1 MHNGEMRSYD
11 DPCGIAR
18 GLDVIGER
26 WALLVVRELL
36 FGPKRFTDLHHGLPT
51 ASQNVLSQRLREL
64 EESGVVR
71 RRRLGPPAG
80 AWVYELTGRGRDL
93 EPVLFHLA
101 RWGSRGAMT
110 SANDLSADA
119 LMFALRTSL
128 DPEAAEGL
136 RAVYGI
142 RLGADRFR
150 AAVDAGRLELTR
162 GDAQDADAVLDTDA
176 RTLRDLVFTGRSLT
190 EAVREGAVRLDG
202 DERAVARFVTLFPR
216 PTPAV

>member
-1 MHNGEMRSYD
+1 MRSYE

-71 RRRLGPPAG
+71 RRRLGPPAA
-80 AWVYELTGRGRDL
+80 AWVYELTDRGRDL
-93 EPVLFHLA
+93 EPALFHLA

-110 SANDLSADA
+110 SGTDLSTDA
-119 LMFALRTSL
+119 LMFALKTSF
-128 DPEAAEGL
+128 DPEAARGL
-136 RAVYGI
+136 RATYEI

-150 AAVDAGRLELTR
+150 AAIADGRLELTR
-162 GDAQDADAVLDTDA
+162 GEAEHPDAVLDTDA
-176 RTLRDLVFTGRSLT
+176 RTLRDLVFIGRDLT

-202 DERAVARFVTLFPR
+202 EQVAARFVTLFPR

>member
-1 MHNGEMRSYD
+1 MRSYD

-71 RRRLGPPAG
+71 RRRLGPPAA
-80 AWVYELTGRGRDL
+80 AWVYELTDWGHDL

-110 SANDLSADA
+110 TGNDLGSDA
-119 LMFALRTSL
+119 LMFALKTSF
-128 DPEAAEGL
+128 DPEAAKGL
-136 RAVYGI
+136 RATYEI

-150 AAVDAGRLELTR
+150 AAVADGRLELTR
-162 GDAQDADAVLDTDA
+162 GDAEDPDAVLDTDA
-176 RTLRDLVFTGRSLT
+176 RTLRELVFIGRSLI
-190 EAVREGAVRLDG
+190 EAVREGAVKLDG
-202 DERAVARFVTLFPR
+202 DQTAVARFVTLFPR
-216 PTPAV
+216 PTPAM

>member
-1 MHNGEMRSYD
+1 
-11 DPCGIAR
+11 
-18 GLDVIGER
+18 
-26 WALLVVRELL
+26 
-36 FGPKRFTDLHHGLPT
+36 
-51 ASQNVLSQRLREL
+51 
-64 EESGVVR
+64 
-71 RRRLGPPAG
+71 
-80 AWVYELTGRGRDL
+80 
-93 EPVLFHLA
+93 
-101 RWGSRGAMT
+101 MT